1 MILYGGFGLNYYQL
15 YQACIHLTFC
25 SVVLCLTFRPDGEE
39 LAVASLDG
47 QITFWNIR
55 GVVQTGSVEGRR
67 DLQVGRSVEH
77 KVTAKHLA
85 GGRCDDITLWIT

>member
-1 MILYGGFGLNYYQL
+1 MFVAHSI
-15 YQACIHLTFC
+15 A
-25 SVVLCLTFRPDGEE
+25 VVLCLAFRPDGEE

-47 QITFWNIR
+47 QITFWNVR

-85 GGRCDDITLWIT
+85 GGRYDIIILIT

>member
-1 MILYGGFGLNYYQL
+1 M
-15 YQACIHLTFC
+15 AT
-25 SVVLCLTFRPDGEE
+25 
-39 LAVASLDG
+39 LDG

-55 GVVQTGSVEGRR
+55 GVVQTGSIEGRR

-85 GGRCDDITLWIT
+85 GGRCGVTLWIT

>member
-1 MILYGGFGLNYYQL
+1 M
-15 YQACIHLTFC
+15 
-25 SVVLCLTFRPDGEE
+25 LCLAFRPDGGE

-67 DLQVGRSVEH
+67 DLQVGRSIEH

-85 GGRCDDITLWIT
+85 GGRCDNFMDHMRLTSNLFMQLFY

>member
-1 MILYGGFGLNYYQL
+1 M
-15 YQACIHLTFC
+15 HLFYHTFC
-25 SVVLCLTFRPDGEE
+25 SVVLCVSFRPDGEE

-55 GVVQTGSVEGRR
+55 GLVQTGSVEGRR

-85 GGRCDDITLWIT
+85 GGRCDITLWIT

>member
-1 MILYGGFGLNYYQL
+1 MQCFNMQVV
-15 YQACIHLTFC
+15 LTYSVYDVLF
-25 SVVLCLTFRPDGEE
+25 VVLCLVFRPDGEE
-39 LAVASLDG
+39 LAVSTLDG

-85 GGRCDDITLWIT
+85 GGRCVLYI

>member
-1 MILYGGFGLNYYQL
+1 M
-15 YQACIHLTFC
+15 
-25 SVVLCLTFRPDGEE
+25 LCLAFRPDGEE

-55 GVVQTGSVEGRR
+55 GLVQTGSVEGRR

-85 GGRCDDITLWIT
+85 GGRFGMTYLVYHMILVPYVFTQLFHQLVLFS

>member
-1 MILYGGFGLNYYQL
+1 M
-15 YQACIHLTFC
+15 
-25 SVVLCLTFRPDGEE
+25 LCLTFRPDGEE

-85 GGRCDDITLWIT
+85 GGRCDDVTFMDHMIFIPNTFTQLFH

>member
-1 MILYGGFGLNYYQL
+1 MRLFY
-15 YQACIHLTFC
+15 HTFC
-25 SVVLCLTFRPDGEE
+25 SVVLCVSFRPDGEE

-55 GVVQTGSVEGRR
+55 GLVQTGSVEGRR

-77 KVTAKHLA
+77 KVTTKHLA
-85 GGRCDDITLWIT
+85 GGKCDITLWIT